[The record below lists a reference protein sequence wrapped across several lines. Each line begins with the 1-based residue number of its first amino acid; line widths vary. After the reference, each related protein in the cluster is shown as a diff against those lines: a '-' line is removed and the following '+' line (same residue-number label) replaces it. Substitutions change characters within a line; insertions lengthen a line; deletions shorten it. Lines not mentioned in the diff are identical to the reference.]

1 MEKYAKNLLKTV
13 FLPLLMVVV
22 ISATDCKASIYEESI
37 AVCSCLI
44 DLLHIWGKEEKSD
57 QKCMKL
63 SESIY
68 YISDLYNFINEK
80 KKFDDFLLKKGVKT
94 IPSRP

>member
-1 MEKYAKNLLKTV
+1 
-13 FLPLLMVVV
+13 
-22 ISATDCKASIYEESI
+22 
-37 AVCSCLI
+37 
-44 DLLHIWGKEEKSD
+44 
-57 QKCMKL
+57 MKL

-94 IPSRP
+94 IR